1 MLTAVRGH
9 NQLEVSVA
17 KTAKPE
23 AKQMGR
29 PTVFKKDGP
38 DVHGRISAA
47 AGEKFEMYRDR
58 LSALA
63 KWPVDKR
70 ISDGDVIEFIIRGE
84 VSTKLV
90 LKGEL

>member
-1 MLTAVRGH
+1 M
-9 NQLEVSVA
+9 A

-38 DVHGRISAA
+38 DVHGKISAA
-47 AGEKFEMYRDR
+47 AAEKFEMYRKR
-58 LSALA
+58 LAVLA
-63 KWPVDKR
+63 AWPPEKR
-70 ISDGDVIEFIIRGE
+70 VSDGDVIEFIIRGE